1 MRSALSFSPH
11 RADIFFGSPFNADTI
26 ETSLIALYS
35 LSAVAFLDDSLGLA
49 ALNGN
54 DDEKENRYRI
64 RHRKSKRNTGSIF
77 SVNGAD
83 PSVNGPIAE
92 FAILAQPYD
101 GLKSQAPLKHTT
113 REMSRSRL
121 WCILLIIVQYFV
133 DTETYVI
140 MRRSSVTAMKSLLA
154 SSRPSTGSAFL
165 KRGQYTKVARWHSSS
180 AGFRCSNS
188 DIIGREPS
196 VEKAYN
202 DDDYNDVVDDEEDE
216 DEDDEDGGVVDPAIQ
231 DISLR
236 LKVRQH
242 VNPLSSKYLVPVVLQ
257 KKWETE
263 AFAEPYSNPLIIDI
277 GIVSIV
283 SIVSIVWT
291 GPSTDEHAKWP
302 HYRSCGGEVIST
314 HKGA

>member
-1 MRSALSFSPH
+1 M
-11 RADIFFGSPFNADTI
+11 
-26 ETSLIALYS
+26 
-35 LSAVAFLDDSLGLA
+35 
-49 ALNGN
+49 
-54 DDEKENRYRI
+54 
-64 RHRKSKRNTGSIF
+64 
-77 SVNGAD
+77 
-83 PSVNGPIAE
+83 
-92 FAILAQPYD
+92 
-101 GLKSQAPLKHTT
+101 
-113 REMSRSRL
+113 
-121 WCILLIIVQYFV
+121 
-133 DTETYVI
+133 
-140 MRRSSVTAMKSLLA
+140 TAMKSLLA

-277 GIVSIV
+277 GCSKGSWALRHASKSPLVNVLGLEIRRPVIELCLKRKARWNLPNVHFLAVNANIDLDPILSSLCIPEDPAEKVNIDTITIQFPDPHFKNKHKKRRVVNEKLVSCIAKYV
-283 SIVSIVWT
+283 N
-291 GPSTDEHAKWP
+291 PSTKIWLQSDIEELTEDMTSHFANSSFFNVAPGYDVAKLSTNPRLFDEQTEREVATINKGLP
-302 HYRSCGGEVIST
+302 VFRMLFIRS
-314 HKGA
+314 